1 MISSLRD
8 CSGASSLEGL
18 SRDQLIEE
26 VKYGRMSPAEA
37 EAEASK
43 LGFGPLAATPDPRQ
57 FNPMDEVGWTL
68 PMTVA
73 WIAWRDPQKL
83 LQFYD
88 PYLAQCFDW
97 HFRKWRIGFSGPI
110 YEGHFL
116 NERPSATLSHV
127 SLLEHIN
134 IVAEPKGDRVPKVR
148 EAKATLWEAMQDSR
162 LEATGLPSLDLP
174 RGAIPAREWHD
185 LEAIEERGRDTL
197 RRGLTSLT
205 GYTKIVIARRSV
217 LALWPE
223 VRKVE
228 PVLELPPTIRPEGAG
243 DFPLYC
249 AVQWIATQGGTR
261 TFDPAQK
268 SIWDAAYDE
277 LKAHIR
283 SGLVSVT
290 GVRNGIPE
298 KIDGHIFSSSLRVDH
313 SFAEVSFGLIVSDDL
328 YLSSYAYLDPESWH
342 NGFDDSLRKGNSV
355 AWSKLTVLKSEV
367 ANCWP
372 FEKQNHNEGPIIR
385 TGAAGRPTPIHLV
398 MAEHRSRLVSGSAE
412 DSVTAESE
420 RLAEWLKESHPNL
433 PQLTAKTIRNNI
445 AAEHRAAR
453 LRPK

>member
-1 MISSLRD
+1 M
-8 CSGASSLEGL
+8 EVL
-18 SRDQLIEE
+18 SRDELIEE
-26 VKYGRMSPAEA
+26 VKYGRISPAEA

-43 LGFGPLAATPDPRQ
+43 LGFGPLATTPDPRQ
-57 FNPMDEVGWTL
+57 FNPMDDVGWTL

-73 WIAWRDPQKL
+73 WIAWRDPQKV

-88 PYLAQCFDW
+88 PYRTRCFDW
-97 HFRKWRIGFSGPI
+97 HYRKWRIGFDGPV

-116 NERPSATLSHV
+116 NERPPASL
-127 SLLEHIN
+127 SLLSLSEHVEI
-134 IVAEPKGDRVPKVR
+134 ATDSKGNRAPKVR
-148 EAKATLWEAMQDSR
+148 EAKAMLWAALQDGR
-162 LEATGLPSLDLP
+162 FEATGLPSLDMP
-174 RGAIPAREWHD
+174 RVSIPAHEWHD

-205 GYTKIVIARRSV
+205 GYTKIVIARRAV

-228 PVLELPPTIRPEGAG
+228 PVLELPPTVRPEGEG

-261 TFDPAQK
+261 TFDPAEK

-313 SFAEVSFGLIVSDDL
+313 SFAEVSYDLIVSDDL
-328 YLSSYAYLDPESWH
+328 YLSSYAHLDPKA
-342 NGFDDSLRKGNSV
+342 GT
-355 AWSKLTVLKSEV
+355 TVLMTVSASGTV
-367 ANCWP
+367 S
-372 FEKQNHNEGPIIR
+372 H
-385 TGAAGRPTPIHLV
+385 GR
-398 MAEHRSRLVSGSAE
+398 
-412 DSVTAESE
+412 
-420 RLAEWLKESHPNL
+420 N
-433 PQLTAKTIRNNI
+433 
-445 AAEHRAAR
+445 
-453 LRPK
+453 